1 MCDFEIIGSML
12 IGEIKQKTN
21 LRFKV
26 IDNFETYIVA
36 FDVDYSLED
45 VIFTGWFYKF
55 STPQFNMVSRS
66 QYGRGKDFKQDIV
79 EYKGN
84 KCYIP
89 TNGKCFDEMY

>member
-1 MCDFEIIGSML
+1 MIGSML

-26 IDNFETYIVA
+26 IANFETYIIA

-45 VIFTGWFYKF
+45 LVFIRWFYKF

-66 QYGRGKDFKQDIV
+66 QNGRGKHFKQDFV
-79 EYKGN
+79 GYKGN
-84 KCYIP
+84 NCCIP
-89 TNGKCFDEMY
+89 TNGNCFYKMY